1 MFQPGRRSRLTQSI
15 PCWAARS
22 ARYCRVCS
30 LSPLMEPEL
39 VNPAASL
46 SLQARVIHR
55 LLLASAKTWN
65 APEAVPM

>member
-1 MFQPGRRSRLTQSI
+1 MFQPGSRPRLTQSI
-15 PCWAARS
+15 PCWAASS
-22 ARYCRVCS
+22 AKYCRVCI

-55 LLLASAKTWN
+55 LLVASAN
-65 APEAVPM
+65 AWKDPEAVPM